1 MEKTV
6 IIKGKG
12 ANKEEIMKNISDSL
26 DEIFANKEQHE
37 PKHAKKEDYPF
48 INVKIEGEENG
59 FNCDT
64 EFSGDNGE
72 VLNMLSEAV
81 LQIISNLEGRPTDNL
96 MILFKFILD
105 RICEGDYPEEEEED
119 GESK

>member
-6 IIKGKG
+6 IINGKG

-37 PKHAKKEDYPF
+37 PKHAKKEDYLF
-48 INVKIEGEENG
+48 INVKIQGEKDG

-72 VLNMLSEAV
+72 VLNMLSGAV
-81 LQIISNLEGRPTDNL
+81 LQIISNLEGRPTENL
-96 MILFKFILD
+96 MILAKFILD
-105 RICEGDYPEEEEED
+105 RICEGDYPEEEED

>member
-6 IIKGKG
+6 IINGKG

-48 INVKIEGEENG
+48 INVKIQGEEDG

-64 EFSGDNGE
+64 EFSGDNRE
-72 VLNMLSEAV
+72 VLNMLSGAV
-81 LQIISNLEGRPTDNL
+81 LQIISNLEGRPTENL